1 MQKTFEHIFESLKLS
16 NRTWSVS
23 PRVVYWTAVAILIAY
38 MFIPREYAYAQAS
51 EGVTYPYT
59 KTFVITGYYSPLP
72 GQSVYLTGSLEAE
85 KRLNGNGTNGADGTE
100 VYPGMVAAPKTFAF
114 GTKMKIP
121 GIGTVAVHDRGGA
134 IVNNRLDIW
143 FGSGEEGL
151 ARALAWGKRSVDVT
165 VYGIDSSIT
174 EQVAIDL
181 MPKANLERFRV
192 AYASHTQVSSTPQKV
207 FKDLAYGES
216 GDEVRLMQEYL
227 SLLGYFDESASGYYG
242 ESTVNAVKEFQLD
255 TGVIKDT
262 NEVGGGVFGPKTRDT
277 FESQLE
283 KNRVEDLENIPTETL
298 FKGKTG
304 DDVQKLN
311 YFLSAF
317 GYLQSSHAAIT
328 RFDNATE
335 DALKRMQ
342 YDLNVINTEKDV
354 GSGVYGKKTQT
365 SLKQLVEQRWN
376 PGKKF
381 TIEEGATPLT
391 FTQQLSPD
399 QQSVSVQNVQR
410 MLRDLHFLSIQPNGY
425 YGRVTQHAVFKFQQ
439 AFGIVAAETDDGAGV
454 VGPKTLAKLN
464 ELASQR
470 NSEKKQ
476 IGLTTE
482 TNKLVA
488 SRLAD
493 EKNMI
498 ASAGIPKATFSEPV
512 RYGQSGSNVEQLQ
525 VVLKQ
530 LGFFQGKVTTEYF
543 GDQTKNSLVAFQ
555 KNHGLTESGELDE
568 MTLNV
573 LNRIVN

>member
-1 MQKTFEHIFESLKLS
+1 
-16 NRTWSVS
+16 
-23 PRVVYWTAVAILIAY
+23 
-38 MFIPREYAYAQAS
+38 
-51 EGVTYPYT
+51 
-59 KTFVITGYYSPLP
+59 
-72 GQSVYLTGSLEAE
+72 
-85 KRLNGNGTNGADGTE
+85 
-100 VYPGMVAAPKTFAF
+100 MVAALKTFAF

-174 EQVAIDL
+174 EQVAIDA
-181 MPKANLERFRV
+181 MPRANLERFRV
-192 AYASHTQVSSTPQKV
+192 AYQSHTTVAATPQKV

-216 GDEVRLMQEYL
+216 GDEVRLMQEYM

-242 ESTVNAVKEFQLD
+242 ESTVNAVKEFQID
-255 TGVIKDT
+255 TGVIKEA

-317 GYLQSSHAAIT
+317 GYLQQSHAAIS

-342 YDLNVINTEKDV
+342 YDLNVIATEKDV

-425 YGRVTQHAVFKFQQ
+425 YGRMTQHAVFKFQQ
-439 AFGIVAAETDDGAGV
+439 AFNIVATEKDDGAGV

-470 NSEKKQ
+470 NSSKKQ

-488 SRLAD
+488 SRLVD

-498 ASAGIPKATFSEPV
+498 ASAGIPKAAFNEPV